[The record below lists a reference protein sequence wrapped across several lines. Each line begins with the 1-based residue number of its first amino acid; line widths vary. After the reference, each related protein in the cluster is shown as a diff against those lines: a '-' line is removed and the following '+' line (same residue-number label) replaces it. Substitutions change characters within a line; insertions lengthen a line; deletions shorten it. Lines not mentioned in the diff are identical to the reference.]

1 MPSLKILKRPTSGS
15 TSPNAT
21 AEDKAA
27 KAALQAKTLKDRE
40 KAYLEARKKIF
51 GNEEGSS
58 SAAANAALLPP
69 GSPKAGSAEVSE
81 NDDGTTSPPLKQ
93 QSGKRSVERQPAKG
107 AQAQQNKQ
115 NKKASLPSSPLVGAS
130 PVATAGNDTE
140 PLASSVGSLEL
151 PRSAL
156 VASRPSTRPATPA
169 APTFGQKVIREP
181 KNPPSSRDHNGQPV
195 RGFGRTEEQEIAE
208 GQPPLFAEKA
218 SQPTAG
224 KKKKNKKKANPID
237 QGNTEAMGELSLQDD
252 ISALEK
258 AKAEKER
265 KKVAL
270 SAAAQAFVPKGL
282 VPARVAD
289 KSSRPTSPAP
299 PV

>member
-40 KAYLEARKKIF
+40 RAYLEARKKIF
-51 GNEEGSS
+51 GNEEGAS

-81 NDDGTTSPPLKQ
+81 NDDGTTSVPLRQ
-93 QSGKRSVERQPAKG
+93 QSTKRSAERQPAKG
-107 AQAQQNKQ
+107 SQIQQNKQ
-115 NKKASLPSSPLVGAS
+115 NNKKASLPSSPLVGAS
-130 PVATAGNDTE
+130 PVATGGNDTD

-156 VASRPSTRPATPA
+156 AASRPSTRSATPA

-208 GQPPLFAEKA
+208 GQPPLVAEKA
-218 SQPTAG
+218 SQPTAA
-224 KKKKNKKKANPID
+224 KKKKNKKKANVVEQD
-237 QGNTEAMGELSLQDD
+237 TAEALGEMSLQDD
-252 ISALEK
+252 LARQ
-258 AKAEKER
+258 EKER

-299 PV
+299 PA